1 MESLPSCDVAFFDNV
16 AMHFYEQEAIVGN
29 KEVEYE
35 YCDVYDEANVTTYF
49 KEEDAKEWTSK
60 GSKTHMFNGIPLVRV
75 DNNDE
80 KKGDFENVIHLIDA
94 YNVALSDYSSELAS
108 YRRSYMV
115 FVGFKP
121 SPADLKTLMD
131 TGAIYI
137 PSVGAS
143 ASFLTKPLP
152 TESTTMFLKTTQE
165 NIYKFSQTPNMG
177 AESFAGNSSGVA
189 LDHIHRSFAFKC
201 KSAERSYSVALR
213 ECMKLIAGYWAFKL
227 KVVVDYL
234 DYDFIFNYNIPSNRL
249 EEAEIQLKLSGL
261 VTDETRLSQLS
272 FIQDPVKEAE
282 NLKKEKEIKAK
293 EAEKLKL
300 KLKMNP
306 PTETATMSENS
317 VEGTSVEDELSK
329 DNVDKDPQRYK
340 STGTYVDTFKG
351 TNPAY
356 DRTGEN

>member
-1 MESLPSCDVAFFDNV
+1 
-16 AMHFYEQEAIVGN
+16 
-29 KEVEYE
+29 
-35 YCDVYDEANVTTYF
+35 
-49 KEEDAKEWTSK
+49 
-60 GSKTHMFNGIPLVRV
+60 
-75 DNNDE
+75 
-80 KKGDFENVIHLIDA
+80 
-94 YNVALSDYSSELAS
+94 
-108 YRRSYMV
+108 
-115 FVGFKP
+115 
-121 SPADLKTLMD
+121 
-131 TGAIYI
+131 
-137 PSVGAS
+137 
-143 ASFLTKPLP
+143 
-152 TESTTMFLKTTQE
+152 
-165 NIYKFSQTPNMG
+165 
-177 AESFAGNSSGVA
+177 
-189 LDHIHRSFAFKC
+189 
-201 KSAERSYSVALR
+201 
-213 ECMKLIAGYWAFKL
+213 MKLIAGYWAFKL

-282 NLKKEKEIKAK
+282 NLKKEKEIKAN
-293 EAEKLKL
+293 EAEKL